1 MIVYVARAL
10 TATGRCAR
18 CEPCGEEDCGTEDS
32 DDTPHSFSLGGNR
45 LSRGLPATG
54 AGCHFFFFRVK
65 APPII
70 RLTRLMLQV
79 IRRGCATSHAS
90 GIHPAPIETILGTLS
105 KVDSP
110 MGSPE
115 TAGAAA
121 GRLANDCGC
130 GRCCVVDSA
139 FSAFGA
145 PVLESSADTPES
157 SRLPALSWRYLACTA
172 SRSSCFLQSASN
184 SRFSACS
191 LFSGV
196 CGRVVVV
203 MRCVC
208 NGWSVFVVFV
218 IHQHIEYS
226 IED

>member
-18 CEPCGEEDCGTEDS
+18 CEPCGEEGCGTEDS
-32 DDTPHSFSLGGNR
+32 DDTPHSFSLGGDR
-45 LSRGLPATG
+45 LSRGSPATG

-110 MGSPE
+110 MGSPG

-121 GRLANDCGC
+121 GRLANDCGR

-139 FSAFGA
+139 FSAFGV
-145 PVLESSADTPES
+145 PVLESSADCPHCLGDTGRALRVALLAFCRALLTRVS
-157 SRLPALSWRYLACTA
+157 QPAVC
-172 SRSSCFLQSASN
+172 SAG
-184 SRFSACS
+184 FVA
-191 LFSGV
+191 
-196 CGRVVVV
+196 
-203 MRCVC
+203 
-208 NGWSVFVVFV
+208 GWSL
-218 IHQHIEYS
+218 S
-226 IED
+226 